1 MLIYIVGGLCLFCF
15 LGALYL
21 ILTLDDSKSI
31 IYSLNRVTL
40 DTLSQIVVN
49 TTSWVA
55 YSEEITIPIL
65 KRYNP
70 PL

>member
-1 MLIYIVGGLCLFCF
+1 
-15 LGALYL
+15 LYTDNRV
-21 ILTLDDSKSI
+21 IHYTLSSI
-31 IYSLNRVTL
+31 I
-40 DTLSQIVVN
+40 VN